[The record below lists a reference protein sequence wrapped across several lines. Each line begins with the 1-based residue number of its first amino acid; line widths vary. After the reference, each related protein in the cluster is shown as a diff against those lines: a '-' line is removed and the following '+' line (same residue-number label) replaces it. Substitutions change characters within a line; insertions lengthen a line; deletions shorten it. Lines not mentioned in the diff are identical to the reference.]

1 MLRLHFN
8 PWSTCHSSA
17 IVFRCQV
24 GTGTAIAT
32 EDMNFVTISD
42 QGLNGVPSKILH
54 TVQLGWEWITRQQH
68 THLFSWMEESVE
80 RNGGFFPMKLMK
92 EWNNIIYHDIPM
104 NPAEVR
110 LFAAPH
116 PPLLQYPLFK
126 MKKLGMVAKIPAKSP
141 RSMTLLTSGN
151 LPNIASKD
159 QGDIV

>member
-68 THLFSWMEESVE
+68 THLFSWILNLLKEMEA
-80 RNGGFFPMKLMK
+80 FFP
-92 EWNNIIYHDIPM
+92 WNWSKNETISYIMTLQWTLLKSVFLLHPTHLYYSILYLKWKNSAWWRKFPP
-104 NPAEVR
+104 NPPVPWLSWLRATC
-110 LFAAPH
+110 PT
-116 PPLLQYPLFK
+116 LLQK
-126 MKKLGMVAKIPAKSP
+126 TKA
-141 RSMTLLTSGN
+141 T
-151 LPNIASKD
+151 
-159 QGDIV
+159 